1 LKKAVEE
8 PEEDYRTIGRTTI
21 APEVLVTIAR
31 LTALEVPGVSRM
43 AVIPRTPNRLLA
55 RGVNEGVRLE
65 IQEDEVFADIYLV
78 LNNGVN
84 ILEVSRQV
92 QAQIARSI
100 SEMVGMHIGQV
111 NIHIEDI
118 DFPAESA
125 NL

>member
-1 LKKAVEE
+1 MKKAVER

-21 APEVLVTIAR
+21 APDVLVTIAR

-43 AVIPRTPNRLLA
+43 AVVPRTANRLLA

-65 IQEDEVFADIYLV
+65 IQDDEVFTDIYLV
-78 LNNGVN
+78 LKNDVN

-92 QAQIARSI
+92 QSEIARSI
-100 SEMVGMHIGQV
+100 SEMVGMHVGQV

-118 DFPAESA
+118 DFTAESE

>member
-1 LKKAVEE
+1 MKKAVQE
-8 PEEDYRTIGRTTI
+8 PEEYYRTIGRTTI

-43 AVIPRTPNRLLA
+43 ATIPRTANRLLA
-55 RGVNEGVRLE
+55 RGANEGVRLE

-84 ILEVSRQV
+84 ILKVSRQV
-92 QAQIARSI
+92 QAEIARSI
-100 SEMVGMHIGQV
+100 SEMVGMHIGKV

-118 DFPAESA
+118 DFPAESE
-125 NL
+125 NP

>member
-1 LKKAVEE
+1 MKKAVEE
-8 PEEDYRTIGRTTI
+8 PEEEYRTIGRTTI

-43 AVIPRTPNRLLA
+43 AGIPRTANRLLA
-55 RGVNEGVRLE
+55 RGTNEGVRLD
-65 IQEDEVFADIYLV
+65 IQEDEVYADIYLV

-84 ILEVSRQV
+84 ILEVSRRV
-92 QAQIARSI
+92 QAEIARSI
-100 SEMVGMHIGQV
+100 SKMVGMHIGQI

-118 DFPAESA
+118 DFPAESE

>member
-1 LKKAVEE
+1 LKKAVQE
-8 PEEDYRTIGRTTI
+8 PEEYYRTIGRTTI

-43 AVIPRTPNRLLA
+43 ATIPRTANRLLA
-55 RGVNEGVRLE
+55 RGANEGVRLE

-84 ILEVSRQV
+84 ILKVSRQV
-92 QAQIARSI
+92 QAEIARSI
-100 SEMVGMHIGQV
+100 SEMVGMHIGKV

-118 DFPAESA
+118 DFPAESE
-125 NL
+125 NP

>member
-1 LKKAVEE
+1 
-8 PEEDYRTIGRTTI
+8 
-21 APEVLVTIAR
+21 
-31 LTALEVPGVSRM
+31 M
-43 AVIPRTPNRLLA
+43 AGLPRTANRLLA
-55 RGVNEGVRLE
+55 RGTNEGVRLE

-92 QAQIARSI
+92 QAEIARSI

-118 DFPAESA
+118 DFPAE
-125 NL
+125 NENP